1 MRCYHN
7 RNPIECDLCARPDR
21 ARAISAVMRLL
32 RRRPC
37 TASDVARLLNVS
49 RVTAYKWIGYAR
61 RAAQVQT
68 RTEEYGERGR
78 GPRALVYFLRTERQ
92 NGTRSA
98 TKHNACCNPGS

>member
-1 MRCYHN
+1 MRK
-7 RNPIECDLCARPDR
+7 AGQ

-78 GPRALVYFLRTERQ
+78 GQSTRLLSQ
-92 NGTRSA
+92 NGTSERHAECDEAQRLLQSGQLI
-98 TKHNACCNPGS
+98 TMFPRR